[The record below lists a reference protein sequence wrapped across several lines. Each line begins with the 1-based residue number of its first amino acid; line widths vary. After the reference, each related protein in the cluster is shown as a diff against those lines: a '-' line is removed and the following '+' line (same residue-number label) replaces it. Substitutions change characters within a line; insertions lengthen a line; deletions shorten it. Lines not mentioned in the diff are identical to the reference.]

1 LTRFTIRAR
10 SFRVL
15 ERLDWSPA
23 GFCLLSGANGAG
35 KSTVLDA
42 LLFLRTLF
50 ERGQEAALLRVDA
63 RYFRNVDVP
72 EREPVTFELA
82 VEDVVWKLRFPMA
95 AGGIIDTPGEELHRG
110 DQRVLHAEMFGRG
123 WQLGEQQLARD
134 EVRCCA
140 KVLWDRGD
148 AAWMKPLVDAVTGIR
163 VYESYELR
171 NVKRSE
177 AVELRQDAL
186 RGDGGNLWSVLAHW
200 KASAIR
206 SEGRF
211 DWVMATA
218 RRAFPGQI
226 STVEFERGF
235 PMLYPPGA
243 PDPDRGLPPERA
255 ADGLITGLL
264 HLTALAGAPA
274 GALVAFDE
282 LENQLHPH
290 AIRTLIAAMR
300 ERADA
305 QGLTVVVTTHAP
317 VVMNQFRDDLEHV
330 FVLDRGAP
338 DRPLPLALTELHTEE
353 WLAQAKL
360 GTLYERLAFA
370 SPLTDPPPA
379 PPSDPPSS

>member
-1 LTRFTIRAR
+1 MSRFILRAQN
-10 SFRVL
+10 FRVL

-23 GFCLLSGANGAG
+23 GFCLLSGANGTG

-42 LLFLRTLF
+42 LQFLRTLF
-50 ERGQEAALLRVDA
+50 ERGHVGAFHKVDA
-63 RYFRNVDVP
+63 RYFRSVGVP
-72 EREPVTFELA
+72 ETVPVTFELQ
-82 VEDVVWKLRFPMA
+82 VSDIVWRLSFPMA
-95 AGGIIDTPGEELHRG
+95 AGGLMDTYGEELYRG
-110 DQRVLHAEMFGRG
+110 DQLVLRAEMFGQG
-123 WQLGEQQLARD
+123 WQLGEQPLARD

-163 VYESYELR
+163 VYEAYELR

-177 AVELRQDAL
+177 PVELRQDSL
-186 RGDGGNLWSVLAHW
+186 HGDGGNLWSVLAHW

-218 RRAFPGQI
+218 REAFPGQI

-243 PDPDRGLPPERA
+243 PDPERGLPPERA

-300 ERADA
+300 ERASA
-305 QGLTVVVTTHAP
+305 QQITVIVTTHSP
-317 VVMNQFRDDLEHV
+317 VVMNEFRDELEHV
-330 FVLDRGAP
+330 FVLERGDRE
-338 DRPLPLALTELHTEE
+338 RPLPIPLTELHTEE
-353 WLAQAKL
+353 WLAQARL

-370 SPLTDPPPA
+370 SPLPDPPPA
-379 PPSDPPSS
+379 PPSDSPSS